1 MQPNPSG
8 ATETETHFVP
18 GFMLALKFAMRE
30 LRAGLRGFYI
40 FLGCIALGVAAIS
53 GVNSVANSITK
64 GIAGESQSI
73 LGGDMSFSLVQR
85 EINDAQRQFLLSK
98 GEISQIITMRAMAR
112 NTVLE
117 DQTLVEL
124 KAIDNAYPLY
134 GDFTLQNA
142 DNRTLADN
150 EILVESLLLER
161 LGMSVGDTL
170 EIGSSQFTIRDVI
183 LNEPD
188 KLGLNV
194 GFGPKAMVSLEG
206 MERTGLI
213 QPGSLLR
220 YHYRL
225 KLDGPSPA
233 NIEATLEEANAS
245 FPDAGWRIRSQ
256 KNAAPALSRSIQR
269 FTEFLT
275 LVGLTS
281 LIVGGVGVANATRAY
296 LETKRPVV
304 ATLKSLGAPGNFIFN
319 LYLIQI
325 LMMATIGILLGL
337 LLGIAMP
344 YLARYFMS
352 GILPISQGTLF
363 FPAALLPGI
372 VYGFL
377 TALIFAIWPLAL
389 SRDVQPTDLFRASSY
404 GQKSKLPRLSYLLLL
419 LVCVGSLIAFAI
431 YFSQNR
437 FIAIVFTAAIACSFL
452 LLQGVSIIIRYLAKN
467 APSSRSPALRMAIA
481 NIHRPGSLTSS
492 VILSLGLGLALLV
505 ALASIDGNLRSQIA
519 NNIPNDAPEFF
530 FVDIQNNEIDDF
542 RATVEEMAPNGKTI
556 AVPMLRGRIVS
567 LRGIDAENYPV
578 APGGA
583 WVLNGDRG
591 ITYSKRLP
599 ENSTLSAGT
608 WWSEDYSGKPLVSVA
623 AEEAGELDLAIGDS
637 ITVNVLGRNITAEVA
652 NFRDVQW
659 ETLGINFVF
668 VFSPNTF
675 AGAPHSYLSTLTI
688 GSTQEEGFDGKLL
701 KRLSRDYPAVTA
713 VRIRDVLD
721 TVNTLISQL
730 STAIRAAA
738 SIALISSVLVLAG
751 ALASG
756 NRERV
761 HDSVVLKTLGATRP
775 TLIKS
780 LVMEY
785 SLLGFAT
792 AIFAVL
798 AGSLAAWF
806 VISVIMQFQFVILPG
821 VAASTILA
829 ALAFTIILGL
839 AGTWRILGQKAAP
852 ILREL

>member
-1 MQPNPSG
+1 MHNQVQPQN
-8 ATETETHFVP
+8 FIP
-18 GFMLALKFAMRE
+18 GIILALRFAMRE

-53 GVNSVANSITK
+53 GVNSVANSITQ
-64 GIAGESQSI
+64 GIASESQAI
-73 LGGDMSFSLVQR
+73 LGGDLSFSLVQR
-85 EINDAQRQFLLSK
+85 ETDEPQMAFLKSK
-98 GEISQIITMRAMAR
+98 GEVSQIITMRAMAR
-112 NTVLE
+112 YTSAE
-117 DQTLVEL
+117 EQTLVEL
-124 KAIDNAYPLY
+124 KAVDDAYPLF
-134 GDFTLQNA
+134 GDFKLQENKNSSLKA
-142 DNRTLADN
+142 N
-150 EILVESLLLER
+150 EILVEPLVLER
-161 LGMSVGDTL
+161 LGVKLGDRL
-170 EIGSSQFTIRDVI
+170 EIGSAEFVLKDVI

-188 KLGLNV
+188 KLGLNI
-194 GFGPKAMVSLEG
+194 GFGPKLLMSLEG

-220 YHYRL
+220 YHYRV
-225 KLDGPSPA
+225 KLNNPSST
-233 NIEATLEEANAS
+233 NLESVIEEANDR

-296 LETKRPVV
+296 LETKRSVI
-304 ATLKSLGAPGNFIFN
+304 ATLKSLGAPGKFVFQ
-319 LYLIQI
+319 LYLTQI
-325 LMMATIGILLGL
+325 MIMAAIGIFIGL
-337 LLGIAMP
+337 LMGVAMP
-344 YLARYFMS
+344 YLARYFM
-352 GILPISQGTLF
+352 GDILPISDGALF

-404 GQKSKLPRLSYLLLL
+404 GHKASLPRLSYVIVLLL
-419 LVCVGSLIAFAI
+419 LVGTLIGLAV
-431 YFSQNR
+431 YFSESR
-437 FIAIVFTAAIACSFL
+437 FIAIVFTGAIACSFL
-452 LLQGVSIIIRYLAKN
+452 LLQGVAILIQYIARK
-467 APSSRSPALRMAIA
+467 APSSSSPALRMAVA

-492 VILSLGLGLALLV
+492 IILSLGLGLALLV
-505 ALASIDGNLRSQIA
+505 ALATIDGNLRSQIT
-519 NNIPNDAPEFF
+519 NNIPKDAPDFF
-530 FVDIQNNEIDDF
+530 FVDIQNNEIDAF
-542 RATVEEMAPNGKTI
+542 RATLKEVAPEGKTI
-556 AVPMLRGRIVS
+556 AVPMLRGRVVS

-578 APGGA
+578 EAGGA

-591 ITYSKRLP
+591 ITYAKRTP
-599 ENSTLSAGT
+599 ENSTLSKGE
-608 WWSEDYSGKPLVSVA
+608 WWPEDYNGKALVSVS
-623 AEEAGELDLAIGDS
+623 AEEAGELKLSIGDE
-637 ITVNVLGRNITAEVA
+637 ITVNVLGRNISAEVA

-675 AGAPHSYLSTLTI
+675 AGAPHSYLSTLTTN
-688 GSTQEEGFDGKLL
+688 GNVEEGFDGKLL
-701 KRLSRDYPAVTA
+701 KRLSKEYPAVTS
-713 VRIRDVLD
+713 VRIRDVLT

-738 SIALISSVLVLAG
+738 SIALISSILVLAG
-751 ALASG
+751 ALAAG

-761 HDSVVLKTLGATRP
+761 HDAVVLKTLGATRP
-775 TLIKS
+775 TLIKM

-785 SLLGFAT
+785 ALLGLAT
-792 AIFAVL
+792 AIFAIL

-806 VISVIMQFQFVILPG
+806 VISVIMTFQFVLLPG
-821 VAASTILA
+821 VAAGTILA
-829 ALAFTIILGL
+829 ALAFTIVLGL
-839 AGTWRILGQKAAP
+839 IGTWRILGQKAAP